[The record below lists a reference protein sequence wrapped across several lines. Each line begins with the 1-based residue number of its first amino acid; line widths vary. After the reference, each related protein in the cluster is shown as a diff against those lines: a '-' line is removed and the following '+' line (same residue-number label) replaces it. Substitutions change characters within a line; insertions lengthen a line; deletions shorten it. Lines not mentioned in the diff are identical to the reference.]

1 MGECLQLRSMKFC
14 CCATKYYGQMIF
26 RFFTPSP
33 GSILISL
40 FQFLIKGFGEG
51 GGRCLT
57 IQVFCWTLV
66 KGRVSTALSK
76 IVDFLEQ
83 LIFIFMHQDTFSNA

>member
-1 MGECLQLRSMKFC
+1 MGECLQLRIINFFLLC
-14 CCATKYYGQMIF
+14 YQTLRTDDVQIF
-26 RFFTPSP
+26 YPLPRFNFDI
-33 GSILISL
+33 SIPT
-40 FQFLIKGFGEG
+40 FNKGVWG

-57 IQVFCWTLV
+57 TQVFCWTLV